1 MSWRYL
7 GEFGLKENHLYY
19 INQNGKSQEESIMG
33 SQDIGRYKVQ
43 GAKNLEGRA
52 VRVLADLERGA
63 SLIREGGRCRLGG
76 RDLEPEVAGYLEDQD
91 LVVFSPDGEGVIN
104 DQGRALL
111 RRTRA
116 ARRRKAALRAGEAGA
131 LAIHDPYRAQHQDVS
146 LQRALPSETI
156 GNLPKAGAL
165 EKRTYWVNDA
175 ESPLGWLRR
184 RRDRTGRPLISA
196 EQAQAGDRVRVDFE
210 LAGLAPRVTASWD
223 GQSAGDR
230 SSGYRELDPT
240 EVQVMARRRFSR
252 AMDYLGSGLS
262 DVVMYS
268 CCLLEGLEDVERRMG
283 WPVRS
288 GKVVLGL
295 ALDRLAEHY
304 GLKKYQ
310 NGKNSS

>member
-1 MSWRYL
+1 MRNDA
-7 GEFGLKENHLYY
+7 GAGDRDK
-19 INQNGKSQEESIMG
+19 KS
-33 SQDIGRYKVQ
+33 
-43 GAKNLEGRA
+43 LEGRA
-52 VRVLADLERGA
+52 VRVLADLEGGGC
-63 SLIREGGRCRLGG
+63 LLREGARCRLGG
-76 RDLEPEVAGYLEDQD
+76 RDLDPAIVSYLEGRD
-91 LVVFSPDGEGVIN
+91 LVAFSTDGAGVIN

-116 ARRRKAALRAGEAGA
+116 ARRRKAALRVGEAGA
-131 LAIHDPYRAQHQDVS
+131 ADIHQPFRAQHQDIS
-146 LQRALPSETI
+146 LKQALPSETV
-156 GNLPKAGAL
+156 GNLPGSGAV
-165 EKRTYWVNDA
+165 EKRAYWVNDA

-184 RRDRTGRPLISA
+184 RRDRAGRPLISA

-210 LAGLAPRVTASWD
+210 LAGLSPRVTASWD
-223 GQSAGDR
+223 GQPAGGR
-230 SSGYRELDPT
+230 GSGYRELEPS

-252 AMDYLGSGLS
+252 AMDCLGGGLS

-304 GLKKYQ
+304 GLKNNQ
-310 NGKNSS
+310 NGKISS